1 MPGTL
6 FSGGGGGDGF
16 AEIVGGAGGGG
27 GGGYYGGGGGE
38 GGGGEGTP
46 GLPGGGGGGGAG
58 SSFAGTGTSNVSIAT
73 DTTGTPQA
81 IVSWTIPPTVTGVS
95 PNSGA
100 AAGGTTVTITGRG
113 FTGATGVSFGGTLLV
128 PGGFTVDSD
137 TQITATSPAHPAG
150 GVDVRVTAPDG
161 TSPADPAVDT
171 FTFAPAPAA
180 PLPGPPATGRR
191 G

>member
-1 MPGTL
+1 MPPGT
-6 FSGGGGGDGF
+6 FS
-16 AEIVGGAGGGG
+16 A
-27 GGGYYGGGGGE
+27 
-38 GGGGEGTP
+38 
-46 GLPGGGGGGGAG
+46 GGGGGAG
-58 SSFAGTGTSNVSIAT
+58 SSFAGTGTSNVSITT
-73 DTTGTPQA
+73 DTSGTPQV

-137 TQITATSPAHPAG
+137 AQITATSPAHATG
-150 GVDVRVTAPDG
+150 AVDVRVTTPDG

-171 FTFAPAPAA
+171 FTFAAPPPAA
-180 PLPGPPATGRR
+180 LPGPPATGR
-191 G
+191 